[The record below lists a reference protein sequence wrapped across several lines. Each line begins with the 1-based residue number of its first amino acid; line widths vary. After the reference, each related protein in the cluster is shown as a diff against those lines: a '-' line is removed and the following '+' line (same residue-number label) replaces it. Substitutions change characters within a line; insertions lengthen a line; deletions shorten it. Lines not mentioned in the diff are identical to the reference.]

1 MGVVFTN
8 PGSRMG
14 PVKPGDHLSRV
25 ARRGSPTHQS
35 AGEWEATMR
44 ALSVVLALMLVAGPV
59 PLGKAATADEMQ
71 WICIADSATGFSYQG
86 GKWVPTNFS
95 VEGKRYLI
103 SKKQYRQNK
112 NDMRY
117 HVTKIGERHAYACQ
131 KDSPNEF
138 GMVFCQDL
146 LTEFKINVTALR
158 YMSIYSVGYFDGS
171 DDDSNT
177 PYIEIGT
184 CSPL

>member
-1 MGVVFTN
+1 
-8 PGSRMG
+8 
-14 PVKPGDHLSRV
+14 
-25 ARRGSPTHQS
+25 
-35 AGEWEATMR
+35 MR

-59 PLGKAATADEMQ
+59 PWGKATAAEEMK

-86 GKWVPTNFS
+86 GKWVPTNFN

-117 HVTKIGERHAYACQ
+117 HVTRIGRQYAYACQ

-138 GMVFCQDL
+138 GMIFCQDII
-146 LTEFKINVTALR
+146 EFKFNVNALR
-158 YMSIYSVGYFDGS
+158 YMSIYSVGYFMGNDEDS
-171 DDDSNT
+171 DT